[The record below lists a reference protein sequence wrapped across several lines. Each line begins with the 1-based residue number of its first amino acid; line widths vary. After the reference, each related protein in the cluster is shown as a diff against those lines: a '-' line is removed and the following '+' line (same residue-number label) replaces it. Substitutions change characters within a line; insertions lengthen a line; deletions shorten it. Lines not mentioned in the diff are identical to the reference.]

1 MLVRLTPFADRID
14 SLNRMVA
21 RVARWALL
29 ANAVV
34 ISLNALA
41 RKLFAVAYPS
51 AFDLQ
56 WHFFAAVVLLMAPY
70 AMQRNEHMRIDILSP
85 KLGPVRLAWIE
96 LAGSLTVLIPLCLL
110 MAWISWPSFL
120 QALIGGET
128 RAARDSTS
136 EIRAWIIMGLI
147 PLGFLL
153 LALQGASQAIRAA
166 QVLRPA
172 GQAGAQTDG

>member
-1 MLVRLTPFADRID
+1 MGIRLIEYADRID
-14 SLNRMVA
+14 SLNREVA
-21 RVARWALL
+21 RLASWALL
-29 ANAVV
+29 ANAIV

-41 RKLFAVAYPS
+41 RKLLAVAYPS

-70 AMQRNEHMRIDILSP
+70 ALQRNEHMRIDILAP

-96 LAGSLTVLIPLCLL
+96 LAGSLAVLIPLCLL

-120 QALIGGET
+120 QALVGGET

-136 EIRAWIIMGLI
+136 DIPAWIIKGLI

-153 LALQGASQAIRAA
+153 LALQGAAQSIKAA
-166 QVLRPA
+166 QVLRA
-172 GQAGAQTDG
+172 GGEERVQADG